1 MEAFF
6 YTNRGLHPHLV
17 NALPGVQ
24 LCLSHIYPLRTILP
38 QTTLR
43 DYFSL
48 PSSLLYL
55 SLRDILDPHSLVF
68 GKDSCITIRSPES
81 STLTV
86 TDYMSFVNAHNFD
99 LVPSFAEEA
108 DCASGNHK
116 SARSATQAI
125 EAVDKCLE
133 LKAGAYRLLG
143 NIQGGR
149 SLADR
154 TTCAELMIAKA
165 VDGFILGSFGAND
178 SAWDIIEAV
187 GEVLQGD
194 SRVKMLS
201 GLGRPIDILHG
212 AAFGFDLFE
221 VTYPFVA
228 AKEGLAL
235 VSEYSSKS
243 EFNLQKGSLGE
254 TLDLNQA
261 QFKRDARPLVE
272 GCPCEACKS
281 HTRAYIHHLLT
292 CSEMTANLLLTV
304 HNVAVT
310 QGLIAGLR
318 QVRESGEATKL
329 KELLALARP
338 EP

>member
-1 MEAFF
+1 
-6 YTNRGLHPHLV
+6 
-17 NALPGVQ
+17 
-24 LCLSHIYPLRTILP
+24 
-38 QTTLR
+38 
-43 DYFSL
+43 
-48 PSSLLYL
+48 
-55 SLRDILDPHSLVF
+55 LVF
-68 GKDSCITIRSPES
+68 GKNSCISIRSPES
-81 STLTV
+81 TTLTV
-86 TDYMSFVNAHNFD
+86 AEYMSFVNAHSFD

-108 DCASGNHK
+108 DCASGSHK
-116 SARSATQAI
+116 SARSATRAI

-133 LKAGAYRLLG
+133 LKAGAYKLLG

-154 TTCAELMIAKA
+154 RTCAALMTARA
-165 VDGFILGSFGAND
+165 VDGFILGGFGVND
-178 SAWDIIEAV
+178 STWEVVEAV

-235 VSEYSSKS
+235 VSEYCS
-243 EFNLQKGSLGE
+243 EFNLQTSSLGV
-254 TLDLNQA
+254 TLDLKQA
-261 QFKRDARPLVE
+261 KFKCDARPLVE

-304 HNVAVT
+304 HNVTVT

-318 QVRESGEATKL
+318 QVRESGEASKL
-329 KELLALARP
+329 KELVALARP
-338 EP
+338 SAVTD